1 MKFIEYLILVSFG
14 VLLNAKF
21 NTSTSLSWW
30 IVFSPLLFWLGNIIF
45 SSVLEWWRERQTYR
59 NTPTWLR

>member
-21 NTSTSLSWW
+21 TTSTSLSWW